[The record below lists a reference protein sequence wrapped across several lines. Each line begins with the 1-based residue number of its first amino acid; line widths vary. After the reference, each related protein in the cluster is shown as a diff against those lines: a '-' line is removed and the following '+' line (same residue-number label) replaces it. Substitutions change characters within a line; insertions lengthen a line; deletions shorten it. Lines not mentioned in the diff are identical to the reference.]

1 MSCNSCSMYNK
12 ISRRKLNP
20 MAAMVKKVSKETGL
34 KGKELFQ
41 QASKEYHKMKSS
53 VSSKRKS
60 RSKKSRKSRSK
71 SRKSSKSSRK

>member
-53 VSSKRKS
+53 VSKSKSRKSSKKSRSKKS
-60 RSKKSRKSRSK
+60 RSKKSRK
-71 SRKSSKSSRK
+71 

>member
-41 QASKEYHKMKSS
+41 QASKEYHKMKSRKS
-53 VSSKRKS
+53 SSKT
-60 RSKKSRKSRSK
+60 K
-71 SRKSSKSSRK
+71 SRKSSRKLSRKSKKSSRK